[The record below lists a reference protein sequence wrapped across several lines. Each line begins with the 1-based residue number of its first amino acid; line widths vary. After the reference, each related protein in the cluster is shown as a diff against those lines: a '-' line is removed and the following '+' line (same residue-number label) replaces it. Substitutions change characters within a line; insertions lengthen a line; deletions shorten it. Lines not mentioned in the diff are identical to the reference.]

1 MSEFNG
7 ILTLTVFLPALA
19 GLVILLV
26 KPLQLEDRIIRW
38 FAIVSTVVTFVLTLI
53 VFLAYD
59 RDAGGVQFI
68 DHLSWL
74 SAETIKSSY
83 LLGVDGLSAPLVL
96 LTGLLG
102 MAAAFASR
110 NIGLRVSEYFIW
122 LLLLETAV
130 MGVFVSLDLLLFFVF
145 FEFEVIPMFML
156 ISLWGSGRPRYSA
169 MKFVLYTLAGGAFM
183 FVGIFAVYLTGAVD
197 TLTMV
202 PVPELGIVGIA
213 DQIAGVDLI
222 APASL
227 IFAFF
232 FVAFAV
238 KLPIWP
244 LHNWLPDAHTD
255 APTAVSVM
263 LAGVLLKMAGY
274 GMIRINIGF
283 FQETKG
289 FTVHDA
295 AGILSV
301 IAAVSVV
308 YGAIVTIRQTD
319 MKRLIAYSSVSHM
332 GFVLLGLT
340 AIAGIQQ
347 ETEFGRDV
355 ALGGINGA
363 ALQMFTHGTITGLA
377 FLMVGLAYDRT
388 HTRHIPHLGGLWRRM
403 PVIGIFF
410 FIAGF
415 ASLGL
420 PALSGFVSEI
430 MVFLN
435 SFPVWPWA
443 ASISAFGVVLAAGYV
458 LWMIQRTFFGS
469 KPPEGGI
476 PDDKYE
482 ELTHAEPFD
491 LIPILV
497 LTIPIF
503 VIGIW
508 PKVVVDVFK
517 IGFEGILR

>member
-7 ILTLTVFLPALA
+7 ILTVTVFLPALA
-19 GLVILLV
+19 ALIIVAAR
-26 KPLQLEDRIIRW
+26 PLRLDDRIIRW
-38 FAIVSTVVTFVLTLI
+38 FAILSTVAAFVLSLV

-59 RDAGGVQFI
+59 RDVGGVQMI

-74 SAETIKSSY
+74 SAQTIKSSY

-110 NIGLRVSEYFIW
+110 NIEMRVSEYFMW
-122 LLLLETAV
+122 LLLLEAAV

-169 MKFVLYTLAGGAFM
+169 MKFVLFTLAGGAFM

-197 TLTMV
+197 TLSMV
-202 PVPELGIVGIA
+202 SVPELGIAGIA
-213 DQIAGVDLI
+213 EQISGVDLI

-227 IFAFF
+227 IFTFF
-232 FVAFAV
+232 LVAFAV
-238 KLPIWP
+238 KLPVWP

-283 FQETKG
+283 FQETNG

-301 IAAVSVV
+301 VAAVSVV

-319 MKRLIAYSSVSHM
+319 LKRLIAYSSISHM

-340 AIAGIQQ
+340 AIGSSTTAYQAG
-347 ETEFGRDV
+347 G
-355 ALGGINGA
+355 LNGA

-377 FLMVGLAYDRT
+377 FLMVGMAYDRT

-403 PVIGIFF
+403 PIIGIFF

-435 SFPVWPWA
+435 AFTAWPWA
-443 ASISAFGVVLAAGYV
+443 ASVSAFGVVLAAGYV

-469 KPPEGGI
+469 KPPKGGI
-476 PDDKYE
+476 PDEKFE
-482 ELTHAEPFD
+482 ELTDAEPLD

-497 LTIPIF
+497 LTIPI
-503 VIGIW
+503 VVVGIW
-508 PKVVVDVFK
+508 PKAIVDVFK
-517 IGFEGILR
+517 IGIEGILR

>member
-1 MSEFNG
+1 
-7 ILTLTVFLPALA
+7 
-19 GLVILLV
+19 
-26 KPLQLEDRIIRW
+26 
-38 FAIVSTVVTFVLTLI
+38 
-53 VFLAYD
+53 
-59 RDAGGVQFI
+59 
-68 DHLSWL
+68 
-74 SAETIKSSY
+74 Y

-482 ELTHAEPFD
+482 ELTDAEPLD

-517 IGFEGILR
+517 IGIEGILR

>member
-7 ILTLTVFLPALA
+7 ILTVTVFLPALA
-19 GLVILLV
+19 ALIILVA
-26 KPLQLEDRIIRW
+26 KPLNLEDRVVRW
-38 FAIVSTVVTFVLTLI
+38 FAILSTVVAFALSLV

-59 RDAGGVQFI
+59 KNAGGVQMV
-68 DHLSWL
+68 DHLTWL
-74 SAETIKSSY
+74 SAQTIKSSY

-96 LTGLLG
+96 LTGILG
-102 MAAAFASR
+102 MAATFASR
-110 NIGLRVSEYFIW
+110 NINVRVSEYFVW
-122 LLLLETAV
+122 LLLLEAAV

-156 ISLWGSGRPRYSA
+156 ISVWGSGRPRYSA
-169 MKFVLYTLAGGAFM
+169 MKFVLFTLAGGAFM
-183 FVGIFAVYLTGAVD
+183 FVGIFAVYLTSAVD

-202 PVPELGIVGIA
+202 PVPQLGMVGIA
-213 DQIAGVDLI
+213 EQISGIDLI

-232 FVAFAV
+232 LVAFAV
-238 KLPIWP
+238 KLPVWP

-283 FQETKG
+283 FQETNG

-301 IAAVSVV
+301 VAAASVV

-340 AIAGIQQ
+340 AIGGSTAATQ
-347 ETEFGRDV
+347 
-355 ALGGINGA
+355 LGGINGA

-435 SFPVWPWA
+435 SFLVWPWA
-443 ASISAFGVVLAAGYV
+443 ASVSAFGVVLAAGYV

-476 PDDKYE
+476 PDDKFD
-482 ELTHAEPFD
+482 ELPDAEPLD
-491 LIPILV
+491 LVPILV

-503 VIGIW
+503 VVGIW
-508 PKVVVDVFK
+508 PKTIVDVFNLG
-517 IGFEGILR
+517 IEGILR

>member
-1 MSEFNG
+1 MMSEFNG
-7 ILTLTVFLPALA
+7 ILTITVFLPALA
-19 GLVILLV
+19 ALIILALLPF
-26 KPLQLEDRIIRW
+26 KLEDRIIRW
-38 FAIVSTVVTFVLTLI
+38 FAILSTVATFLLTLV
-53 VFLAYD
+53 VFLSYD
-59 RDAGGVQFI
+59 RSAGGVQMV

-74 SAETIKSSY
+74 SAATIKSSY

-102 MAAAFASR
+102 LAAAFASR
-110 NIGLRVSEYFIW
+110 KIKLRVSEYFVW
-122 LLLLETAV
+122 LLLLQAAV

-156 ISLWGSGRPRYSA
+156 ISIWGTGRPRYSA
-169 MKFVLYTLAGGAFM
+169 MKFVIFTLAGGAFM
-183 FVGIFAVYLTGAVD
+183 FVGIFAVYLTGAID

-202 PVPELGIVGIA
+202 PIPELGLAGIA
-213 DQIAGVDLI
+213 DQIAGADLV

-238 KLPIWP
+238 KLPVWP

-289 FTVHDA
+289 FTVQDV
-295 AGILSV
+295 AGLLSV
-301 IAAVSVV
+301 VAAISVV

-340 AIAGIQQ
+340 AIGGGTAAHQ
-347 ETEFGRDV
+347 
-355 ALGGINGA
+355 LGGINGA

-403 PVIGIFF
+403 PIIGIFF

-435 SFPVWPWA
+435 TFPVWPWA
-443 ASISAFGVVLAAGYV
+443 TGVAAFGVVLAAGYV

-469 KPPEGGI
+469 KPSEGGI
-476 PDDKYE
+476 PDDKFE
-482 ELTHAEPFD
+482 ELTDAEPLD

-503 VIGIW
+503 VVGIW
-508 PKVVVDVFK
+508 PKAIVDVFK
-517 IGFEGILR
+517 IGIEGILR

>member
-38 FAIVSTVVTFVLTLI
+38 FAILSTVVTFVLTLV

-232 FVAFAV
+232 LIAFAV
-238 KLPIWP
+238 KLPVWP

-283 FQETKG
+283 FQETNG

-340 AIAGIQQ
+340 AIGGSNVAIQAG
-347 ETEFGRDV
+347 GV
-355 ALGGINGA
+355 NGA

-377 FLMVGLAYDRT
+377 FLMAGLAYDRT

-403 PVIGIFF
+403 PVIGVFF

-482 ELTHAEPFD
+482 ELTDAEPLD

-517 IGFEGILR
+517 IGIEGILR

>member
-1 MSEFNG
+1 MNEFNG

-19 GLVILLV
+19 AIVILATR
-26 KPLQLEDRIIRW
+26 PLKLDDAVVRW
-38 FAIVSTVVTFVLTLI
+38 FAILSTVATFVLSAA
-53 VFLAYD
+53 VFLQYD
-59 RDAGGVQFI
+59 REAGGVQLV

-96 LTGLLG
+96 LTGVLG
-102 MAAAFASR
+102 LAAAFASR
-110 NIGLRVSEYFIW
+110 TINLRVSEYFVW
-122 LLLLETAV
+122 LLLLESAV

-145 FEFEVIPMFML
+145 FEFEVIPMYML
-156 ISLWGSGRPRYSA
+156 ISVWGSGRPRYSA

-183 FVGIFAVYLTGAVD
+183 FVGIFALYLTGTVD
-197 TLTMV
+197 TLAMTAV
-202 PVPELGIVGIA
+202 PQLGLVGIA
-213 DQIAGVDLI
+213 DQIAGADLV
-222 APASL
+222 APAAL

-232 FVAFAV
+232 LVAFAV
-238 KLPIWP
+238 KLPVLP
-244 LHNWLPDAHTD
+244 FHNWLPDAHTD

-274 GMIRINIGF
+274 GMIRINIGL
-283 FQETKG
+283 FQETNG

-301 IAAVSVV
+301 VAAVSVV

-332 GFVLLGLT
+332 GFVLLGIT
-340 AIAGIQQ
+340 AIGGGTAATQ
-347 ETEFGRDV
+347 
-355 ALGGINGA
+355 LGGINGA

-388 HTRHIPHLGGLWRRM
+388 HTRHIPHLGALWKRM
-403 PVIGIFF
+403 PIIGIFF

-435 SFPVWPWA
+435 AFPIWPWA
-443 ASISAFGVVLAAGYV
+443 TSVAAFGVVLAAGYV
-458 LWMIQRTFFGS
+458 LWMIQRTFFGP

-476 PDDKYE
+476 SDEKFDQ
-482 ELTHAEPFD
+482 LTDVRPFD
-491 LIPILV
+491 LVPILV

-503 VIGIW
+503 VVGIW
-508 PKVVVDVFK
+508 PKTIVDVFK
-517 IGFEGILR
+517 LGIEGVLR

>member
-19 GLVILLV
+19 GLVILLA

-38 FAIVSTVVTFVLTLI
+38 FAILTTVATFVLSLI
-53 VFLAYD
+53 VFLSYD
-59 RDAGGVQFI
+59 RVIGGVQFI

-102 MAAAFASR
+102 LAAAFASR

-169 MKFVLYTLAGGAFM
+169 MKFVLYTLTGGAFM

-202 PVPELGIVGIA
+202 RVPELGIAGIA

-232 FVAFAV
+232 LVAFAV
-238 KLPIWP
+238 KLPVWP

-283 FQETKG
+283 FQETNG

-295 AGILSV
+295 AGILAV
-301 IAAVSVV
+301 VAAVSVV
-308 YGAIVTIRQTD
+308 YGAVVTIRQTD

-340 AIAGIQQ
+340 AIGGSNAAIQAG
-347 ETEFGRDV
+347 GV
-355 ALGGINGA
+355 NGA

-443 ASISAFGVVLAAGYV
+443 ASFAAFGVVLAAGYV

-469 KPPEGGI
+469 RPPEGGI

-482 ELTHAEPFD
+482 ELTDAEPLD
-491 LIPILV
+491 LIPMLA
-497 LTIPIF
+497 LTIPII

-517 IGFEGILR
+517 IGIEGILR

>member
-7 ILTLTVFLPALA
+7 ILTITVFLPALA
-19 GLVILLV
+19 ALVILLV
-26 KPLQLEDRIIRW
+26 RPLRLDDQIIRW
-38 FAIVSTVVTFVLTLI
+38 FAMLSTVATFVLSLI
-53 VFLAYD
+53 VFLGYD
-59 RDAGGVQFI
+59 RDAGGVQFV
-68 DHLSWL
+68 DHLTWL
-74 SAETIKSSY
+74 SAETLKSSY

-110 NIGLRVSEYFIW
+110 NIEVRVSEYFIW
-122 LLLLETAV
+122 LLLLEAAV

-156 ISLWGSGRPRYSA
+156 ISVWGSGRPRYSA
-169 MKFVLYTLAGGAFM
+169 MKFVLFTLAGGAFM

-202 PVPELGIVGIA
+202 SVPALGLTGIA
-213 DQIAGVDLI
+213 EQISGVDLI

-232 FVAFAV
+232 LVAFAV
-238 KLPIWP
+238 KLPVWP

-283 FQETKG
+283 FQETNG

-295 AGILSV
+295 AGMLSV
-301 IAAVSVV
+301 VAAISVV

-340 AIAGIQQ
+340 AIGGSTAATQ
-347 ETEFGRDV
+347 
-355 ALGGINGA
+355 LGGINGA

-377 FLMVGLAYDRT
+377 FLVVGMAYDRT

-458 LWMIQRTFFGS
+458 LWMVQRTFFGS
-469 KPPEGGI
+469 RPPEGGI
-476 PDDKYE
+476 PDDKFE
-482 ELTHAEPFD
+482 ELTDAEPLD

-508 PKVVVDVFK
+508 PKTVVDVFK
-517 IGFEGILR
+517 IGIEGILR

>member
-7 ILTLTVFLPALA
+7 ILTVTVFLPALA
-19 GLVILLV
+19 ALVILLAR
-26 KPLQLEDRIIRW
+26 PLNLEDRVIRW
-38 FAIVSTVVTFVLTLI
+38 FAILTTVAAFILSLV

-68 DHLSWL
+68 DHLNWL

-96 LTGLLG
+96 LTGILG
-102 MAAAFASR
+102 LAAAFASR
-110 NIGLRVSEYFIW
+110 NIELRVSEYFVW
-122 LLLLETAV
+122 LLLLESAV

-156 ISLWGSGRPRYSA
+156 ISVWGSGRPRYSA
-169 MKFVLYTLAGGAFM
+169 MKFVLFTLAGGAFM

-197 TLTMV
+197 SLTMV
-202 PVPELGIVGIA
+202 PIPELGIVGIA

-232 FVAFAV
+232 LIAFAV
-238 KLPIWP
+238 KLPVWP

-283 FQETKG
+283 FQETNG

-301 IAAVSVV
+301 VAAVSVV

-340 AIAGIQQ
+340 AIGGSTAATQ
-347 ETEFGRDV
+347 
-355 ALGGINGA
+355 LGGINGA

-377 FLMVGLAYDRT
+377 FLVVGMAYDRT

-410 FIAGF
+410 FVAGF

-435 SFPVWPWA
+435 AFPVWPWA

-476 PDDKYE
+476 PNDKFE
-482 ELTHAEPFD
+482 ELTDAEPLD
-491 LIPILV
+491 LIPILA

-503 VIGIW
+503 VVGIW
-508 PKVVVDVFK
+508 PKVIVDVFK
-517 IGFEGILR
+517 IGIEGILR

>member
-26 KPLQLEDRIIRW
+26 RPLQLEDRIIRW
-38 FAIVSTVVTFVLTLI
+38 FAILSTVVTFVLTLV

-110 NIGLRVSEYFIW
+110 NIELRVSEYFIW

-197 TLTMV
+197 SLTMV

-232 FVAFAV
+232 LVAFAV
-238 KLPIWP
+238 KLPVWP

-283 FQETKG
+283 FQETNG

-340 AIAGIQQ
+340 AIGGSNVAVQAG
-347 ETEFGRDV
+347 GV
-355 ALGGINGA
+355 NGA

-482 ELTHAEPFD
+482 ELTDAEPLD

-517 IGFEGILR
+517 IGIEGILR

>member
-7 ILTLTVFLPALA
+7 ILTITVFLPALA
-19 GLVILLV
+19 ALIIVV
-26 KPLQLEDRIIRW
+26 AKPLQLDDRNIRW
-38 FAIVSTVVTFVLTLI
+38 FAILSTVATFVLSLI
-53 VFLAYD
+53 VFLSYD
-59 RDAGGVQFI
+59 RDAGGVQMI
-68 DHLSWL
+68 DHLNWL
-74 SAETIKSSY
+74 SAQTIKSSY

-110 NIGLRVSEYFIW
+110 NIKLRVSEYFLW

-156 ISLWGSGRPRYSA
+156 ISVWGSGRPRYSA

-213 DQIAGVDLI
+213 DQIAGVELV
-222 APASL
+222 APAAL
-227 IFAFF
+227 IFTFF
-232 FVAFAV
+232 LVAFAV
-238 KLPIWP
+238 KLPILP

-274 GMIRINIGF
+274 GLIRINIGF
-283 FQETKG
+283 FQETNG

-301 IAAVSVV
+301 VAAASVV

-319 MKRLIAYSSVSHM
+319 LKRLIAYSSVSHM

-340 AIAGIQQ
+340 AIGGSTAATQ
-347 ETEFGRDV
+347 
-355 ALGGINGA
+355 LGGINGA

-403 PVIGIFF
+403 PIIGIFF
-410 FIAGF
+410 FIAGL

-443 ASISAFGVVLAAGYV
+443 ASIAAFGVVLAAGYV

-476 PDDKYE
+476 PVGKFD
-482 ELTHAEPFD
+482 ELTDARPLD

-503 VIGIW
+503 VVGIW
-508 PKVVVDVFK
+508 PRTIVDVFK
-517 IGFEGILR
+517 LGIEGILR

>member
-7 ILTLTVFLPALA
+7 ILTVTVFLPALA
-19 GLVILLV
+19 ALIILIV
-26 KPLQLEDRIIRW
+26 KPLKLDDRIVRW
-38 FAIVSTVVTFVLTLI
+38 FAILSTVAAFVLSLA
-53 VFLAYD
+53 VFLLYD
-59 RDAGGVQFI
+59 RDAGGVQMV
-68 DHLSWL
+68 DHLTWL
-74 SAETIKSSY
+74 SAQTIKSSY

-96 LTGLLG
+96 LTGILG

-110 NIGLRVSEYFIW
+110 NIDLRVSEYFMW
-122 LLLLETAV
+122 LLLLEAAV

-156 ISLWGSGRPRYSA
+156 ISVWGTGRPRYSA
-169 MKFVLYTLAGGAFM
+169 MKFVLFTLAGGAFM
-183 FVGIFAVYLTGAVD
+183 FVGIFAVYLSGAVE

-202 PVPELGIVGIA
+202 PVPELGIAGIA

-232 FVAFAV
+232 LVAFAV
-238 KLPIWP
+238 KLPVWP

-301 IAAVSVV
+301 VAAVSVV

-340 AIAGIQQ
+340 AIGGGTAAHQ
-347 ETEFGRDV
+347 
-355 ALGGINGA
+355 LGGVNGA

-377 FLMVGLAYDRT
+377 FLMVGMAYDRT

-443 ASISAFGVVLAAGYV
+443 ASVSAFGVVLAAGYV

-469 KPPEGGI
+469 RPPEGGI
-476 PDDKYE
+476 PNDKYE
-482 ELTHAEPFD
+482 ELTDAEPLD

-508 PKVVVDVFK
+508 PKTVVDVFK
-517 IGFEGILR
+517 IGIEGILR

>member
-7 ILTLTVFLPALA
+7 ILTITVFLPALA
-19 GLVILLV
+19 ALVILLV
-26 KPLQLEDRIIRW
+26 RPMRLDDQIIRW
-38 FAIVSTVVTFVLTLI
+38 FAMLSTVATFVLSLI

-59 RDAGGVQFI
+59 RDAGGVQFV
-68 DHLSWL
+68 DHLTWL

-110 NIGLRVSEYFIW
+110 NIELRVSEYFIW
-122 LLLLETAV
+122 LLLLEAAV

-156 ISLWGSGRPRYSA
+156 ISVWGSGRPRYSA
-169 MKFVLYTLAGGAFM
+169 MKFVLFTLAGGAFM

-202 PVPELGIVGIA
+202 SVPELGLAGIA
-213 DQIAGVDLI
+213 EQISGVDLI

-227 IFAFF
+227 IFSFF
-232 FVAFAV
+232 LVAFAV
-238 KLPIWP
+238 KLPVWP

-283 FQETKG
+283 FQETNG

-301 IAAVSVV
+301 VAAISVV

-340 AIAGIQQ
+340 AIGGSTAATQ
-347 ETEFGRDV
+347 
-355 ALGGINGA
+355 LGGINGA

-377 FLMVGLAYDRT
+377 FLMVGMAYDRT

-469 KPPEGGI
+469 RPPEGGI
-476 PDDKYE
+476 PDDKFE
-482 ELTHAEPFD
+482 ELTDAEPLD

-508 PKVVVDVFK
+508 PKTVVDVFK
-517 IGFEGILR
+517 IGIEGILR

>member
-1 MSEFNG
+1 MMSEFNG

-19 GLVILLV
+19 GLVILLA

-38 FAIVSTVVTFVLTLI
+38 FAILSTVVTFVLTLV

-232 FVAFAV
+232 LVAFAV
-238 KLPIWP
+238 KLPVWP

-283 FQETKG
+283 FQETNG

-340 AIAGIQQ
+340 AIGGSNLAVQAG
-347 ETEFGRDV
+347 GV
-355 ALGGINGA
+355 NGA

-476 PDDKYE
+476 PNDKYE
-482 ELTHAEPFD
+482 ELTDAEPLD

-517 IGFEGILR
+517 IGIEGILR

>member
-7 ILTLTVFLPALA
+7 ILTILVFLPALTA
-19 GLVILLV
+19 LIILLV
-26 KPLQLEDRIIRW
+26 RPLQFNDGIIRW
-38 FAIVSTVVTFVLTLI
+38 LAILGTVVTFVLSFM
-53 VFLAYD
+53 VFLTYD
-59 RDAGGVQFI
+59 QDAGGVQFI
-68 DHLSWL
+68 DHLTWL

-110 NIGLRVSEYFIW
+110 NIELRVSEYFIW
-122 LLLLETAV
+122 LLLLEAAV

-156 ISLWGSGRPRYSA
+156 ISIWGSGRPRYSA
-169 MKFVLYTLAGGAFM
+169 MKFVLFTLAGGAFM
-183 FVGIFAVYLTGAVD
+183 FVGIFAIYMTGAVG

-202 PVPELGIVGIA
+202 PVPELELAGIA
-213 DQIAGVDLI
+213 DEIAGVDLI

-227 IFAFF
+227 IFLFF
-232 FVAFAV
+232 LVAFAV
-238 KLPIWP
+238 KLPVWP

-263 LAGVLLKMAGY
+263 LAGVLLKMGGY
-274 GMIRINIGF
+274 GMIRINIGL
-283 FQETKG
+283 FQQTSG
-289 FTVHDA
+289 FTVHDV
-295 AGILSV
+295 AGILSI
-301 IAAVSVV
+301 IAAISVI

-340 AIAGIQQ
+340 AISGDTSTQ
-347 ETEFGRDV
+347 
-355 ALGGINGA
+355 LGGINGA

-377 FLMVGLAYDRT
+377 FLMVGMAYDRT

-403 PVIGIFF
+403 PAIGIFF

-430 MVFLN
+430 MVFINL
-435 SFPVWPWA
+435 FPVWPWA
-443 ASISAFGVVLAAGYV
+443 TSISAFGVVLAAGYV

-469 KPPEGGI
+469 TPPDGGM
-476 PDDKYE
+476 PDDKFE
-482 ELTHAEPFD
+482 ELTDAEPLD
-491 LIPILV
+491 MIPILV
-497 LTIPIF
+497 LAVPIF

-517 IGFEGILR
+517 IGIEGILR

>member
-7 ILTLTVFLPALA
+7 ILTVTVFLPALA
-19 GLVILLV
+19 ALVILIAR
-26 KPLQLEDRIIRW
+26 PFNLEDRIIRW
-38 FAIVSTVVTFVLTLI
+38 FAILSTVVTFILSLI

-68 DHLSWL
+68 DHISWL

-110 NIGLRVSEYFIW
+110 NIELRVSEYFIW
-122 LLLLETAV
+122 LLLLEAAV

-145 FEFEVIPMFML
+145 FEFEVIPMYML
-156 ISLWGSGRPRYSA
+156 ISIWGSGRPRYSA
-169 MKFVLYTLAGGAFM
+169 MKFVLFTLAGGAFM

-197 TLTMV
+197 TLTMLA
-202 PVPELGIVGIA
+202 VPELGMTGIPE
-213 DQIAGVDLI
+213 QISGVSLI

-232 FVAFAV
+232 LVAFAV
-238 KLPIWP
+238 KLPVWP

-283 FQETKG
+283 FQETNG

-301 IAAVSVV
+301 VAAISVV

-340 AIAGIQQ
+340 AIGGSTAATQ
-347 ETEFGRDV
+347 
-355 ALGGINGA
+355 LGGINGA

-476 PDDKYE
+476 PNDKYE
-482 ELTHAEPFD
+482 ELTDAEPLD

-508 PKVVVDVFK
+508 PKTVVDVFK
-517 IGFEGILR
+517 IGIEGILR

>member
-7 ILTLTVFLPALA
+7 ILTITVFLPALA
-19 GLVILLV
+19 ALIIVV
-26 KPLQLEDRIIRW
+26 AKPLQLDDRNIRW
-38 FAIVSTVVTFVLTLI
+38 FAILSTVATFVLSLI
-53 VFLAYD
+53 VFLSYD
-59 RDAGGVQFI
+59 RDAGGVQMI
-68 DHLSWL
+68 DHLNWL
-74 SAETIKSSY
+74 SAQTIKSSY

-110 NIGLRVSEYFIW
+110 NIELRVSEYFLW

-156 ISLWGSGRPRYSA
+156 ISVWGSGRPRYSA

-213 DQIAGVDLI
+213 DQIAGVELV
-222 APASL
+222 APAAL
-227 IFAFF
+227 IFTFF
-232 FVAFAV
+232 LVAFAV
-238 KLPIWP
+238 KLPVLP

-274 GMIRINIGF
+274 GLIRINIGF
-283 FQETKG
+283 FQETNG

-301 IAAVSVV
+301 VAAASVV

-340 AIAGIQQ
+340 AIGGSTAATQ
-347 ETEFGRDV
+347 
-355 ALGGINGA
+355 LGGINGA

-403 PVIGIFF
+403 PIIGIFF
-410 FIAGF
+410 FIAGL

-443 ASISAFGVVLAAGYV
+443 ASIAAFGVVLAAGYV

-476 PDDKYE
+476 PVGKFD
-482 ELTHAEPFD
+482 ELTDARPLD

-503 VIGIW
+503 VVGIW
-508 PKVVVDVFK
+508 PRTIVDVFK
-517 IGFEGILR
+517 LGIEGILR

>member
-19 GLVILLV
+19 GLVILLA

-38 FAIVSTVVTFVLTLI
+38 FAILSTVVTFVLSLI

-59 RDAGGVQFI
+59 RDVGGVQFI
-68 DHLSWL
+68 DHLSWF

-102 MAAAFASR
+102 LAAAFASR
-110 NIGLRVSEYFIW
+110 NIELRVSEYFIW

-169 MKFVLYTLAGGAFM
+169 MKFVLYTLTGGAFM

-202 PVPELGIVGIA
+202 AVPQLGIVGIA

-232 FVAFAV
+232 LVAFAV
-238 KLPIWP
+238 KLPVWP

-283 FQETKG
+283 FQETNG

-295 AGILSV
+295 AGILAV
-301 IAAVSVV
+301 VAAVSVV
-308 YGAIVTIRQTD
+308 YGAVVTIRQTD

-340 AIAGIQQ
+340 AIGGSNAAIQAG
-347 ETEFGRDV
+347 GV
-355 ALGGINGA
+355 NGA

-377 FLMVGLAYDRT
+377 FLMVGLTYDRT

-403 PVIGIFF
+403 PIIGIFF

-443 ASISAFGVVLAAGYV
+443 ASFAAFGVVLAAGYV

-469 KPPEGGI
+469 RPPEGGI
-476 PDDKYE
+476 PDDKFE
-482 ELTHAEPFD
+482 ELTDAEPLD
-491 LIPILV
+491 LIPILA
-497 LTIPIF
+497 LTIPII

-517 IGFEGILR
+517 IGIEGILR

>member
-7 ILTLTVFLPALA
+7 ILTVTVFLPALA
-19 GLVILLV
+19 ALILLA
-26 KPLQLEDRIIRW
+26 LQPFRLEDRIIRW
-38 FAIVSTVVTFVLTLI
+38 FAMLSTVATFLLSLI

-59 RDAGGVQFI
+59 RAAGGVQMV

-110 NIGLRVSEYFIW
+110 TIQLRVSEYFMW
-122 LLLLETAV
+122 LLLLQAAV

-156 ISLWGSGRPRYSA
+156 ISIWGTGRPRYSA
-169 MKFVLYTLAGGAFM
+169 MKFVIFTLAGGAFM
-183 FVGIFAVYLTGAVD
+183 FVGIFAIYLTGAVD

-202 PVPELGIVGIA
+202 PIPELELSGIA
-213 DQIAGVDLI
+213 DQIAGTDLI

-227 IFAFF
+227 VFAFF
-232 FVAFAV
+232 LVAFAV
-238 KLPIWP
+238 KLPVWP

-289 FTVHDA
+289 FTVQDV

-301 IAAVSVV
+301 VAAISVI

-340 AIAGIQQ
+340 TIGGSSAAHQ
-347 ETEFGRDV
+347 
-355 ALGGINGA
+355 LGGINGA

-403 PVIGIFF
+403 PIIGIFF
-410 FIAGF
+410 FVAGF

-435 SFPVWPWA
+435 AFPVWPWA
-443 ASISAFGVVLAAGYV
+443 TGIAAFGVVLAAGYV
-458 LWMIQRTFFGS
+458 LWMIQRTFFGP

-476 PDDKYE
+476 PDDKFK
-482 ELTHAEPFD
+482 ELTDAEPLD

-503 VIGIW
+503 LVGIW
-508 PKVVVDVFK
+508 PKTIVDVFK
-517 IGFEGILR
+517 IGIEGILR